1 MGALGFTFLGGK
13 KMVQQLVRLAE
24 ARKAVPISHRSPSQ
38 LGRHKHLKESM
49 PSTQVAPFRQ
59 GLEWHSSVSA
69 RNQGLP
75 LGRTAPPTG
84 ELVSLLVQEGTSVGF
99 GEPGSCKGLI
109 LKHTAT
115 AAAGRMKARDP
126 AHLTTKTLV
135 CSHLTAE
142 HHSEDSTS
150 STRCIQ
156 DTVLSCGNSSLSAVC
171 LMHQTCKILAV
182 SPPAMGLRRRTWNS
196 YK

>member
-1 MGALGFTFLGGK
+1 
-13 KMVQQLVRLAE
+13 
-24 ARKAVPISHRSPSQ
+24 
-38 LGRHKHLKESM
+38 
-49 PSTQVAPFRQ
+49 
-59 GLEWHSSVSA
+59 
-69 RNQGLP
+69 
-75 LGRTAPPTG
+75 
-84 ELVSLLVQEGTSVGF
+84 
-99 GEPGSCKGLI
+99 
-109 LKHTAT
+109 
-115 AAAGRMKARDP
+115 MKARDP

-196 YK
+196 YKWWKHPEIDLCLLKAFLVANAHYQFLPNCNLDKVPGQEISSQWRWRKCREEVGSDTVNFFPLRILSLAVGVSSLKSTGVQHRSLQTCPRCVLSCLWWSWKKLVHLFQL